1 MRSTW
6 CTLIHNKGMVSQQ
19 RGDVMN
25 GSLNP
30 KVNGL
35 LIQQDL
41 PKQRKSYNI
50 LQALKV
56 EQRERDQDKKA

>member
-1 MRSTW
+1 MRRCW
-6 CTLIHNKGMVSQQ
+6 CKEMVSPQ
-19 RGDVMN
+19 RGDIMN
-25 GSLNP
+25 GSMNP

-35 LIQQDL
+35 LIQQGL
-41 PKQRKSYNI
+41 PKQRKSYNF